1 MTLGTVLGVGSS
13 VVSGLRFKV
22 LLGVARAV
30 GVVSKGDLFVEEDV
44 RDSLVLAF
52 SALLTVEI
60 GRKLGDLLTVF
71 A

>member
-1 MTLGTVLGVGSS
+1 
-13 VVSGLRFKV
+13 
-22 LLGVARAV
+22 VARTV
-30 GVVSKGDLFVEEDV
+30 GAVSKGNLFVVEKV